1 MPALPEAGGVMRST
15 TIIIRGYTWGQR
27 HGMWPI
33 ANGHRLPR
41 FCIGVVYLAGP
52 TQDLLPCA

>member
-1 MPALPEAGGVMRST
+1 MRST

>member
-1 MPALPEAGGVMRST
+1 MRGT

-27 HGMWPI
+27 LGMWPV
-33 ANGHRLPR
+33 ANDHPGR
-41 FCIGVVYLAGP
+41 FCVDVIYLAGP